1 MRPVLTLLPA
11 LLLAACGAAEPPAPT
26 EAPPRSVEVAL
37 PEPGPATPPV
47 ESNGVVA
54 YRDETRLSFMVPGI
68 IRDIAVREGDTVKP
82 GQQLAT
88 LELTQVDAGSTQAR
102 EGWLKAKR
110 DLERGEK
117 LFREDVLTR
126 EQLDDLTTAERV
138 ARAGLSSA
146 DFARNNARITAP
158 TQGTVLRRMSESR
171 EMVAAGQ
178 PVLTL
183 GDTGSGMVLRLGLA
197 DREVVRLKKGDAATL
212 RFDAFPGKEFAGQV
226 QEVSRAADPRMG
238 TYRVD
243 IAFDPGQTPFVSG
256 LIGRAEIRGNA
267 GEESLQYIPLTALV
281 EGDQR
286 NMLVY
291 LLPKGAS
298 QVKAQRVPI
307 AFIAG
312 DRAAL
317 AQPLPVGHAVVT
329 EGATYLRDGEKVSVV
344 TQAAAP
350 KTQETAIK

>member
-1 MRPVLTLLPA
+1 MRPVLILLPT
-11 LLLAACGAAEPPAPT
+11 LFLAACGSSEPAAVP
-26 EAPPRSVEVAL
+26 EAPPRNIHIAL
-37 PEPGPATPPV
+37 PESGPATPPV

-68 IRDIAVREGDTVKP
+68 IRELDVREGDTVKA
-82 GQQLAT
+82 GQPLAT

-117 LFREDVLTR
+117 LFRDDVLTR

-146 DFARNNARITAP
+146 DFARNNARIVAP
-158 TQGTVLRRMSESR
+158 TGGTVLRRLAESR

-197 DREVVRLKKGDAATL
+197 DREVVRLKNGDSAVL
-212 RFDAFPGKEFAGQV
+212 RFDAFPGKEFAGKV

-256 LIGRAEIRGNA
+256 LIGRAEIRSSA
-267 GEESLQYIPLTALV
+267 DGEALQYIPLAALV

-291 LLPKGAS
+291 LLPKGGS
-298 QVKAQRVPI
+298 QVKAHRVPV

-317 AQPLPVGHAVVT
+317 AQPLPAGQAVVT
-329 EGATYLRDGEKVSVV
+329 EGAVYLRDGDKVLV
-344 TQAAAP
+344 TAEAAAKP
-350 KTQETAIK
+350 

>member
-1 MRPVLTLLPA
+1 MRPVLILLPA
-11 LLLAACGAAEPPAPT
+11 LLLAACSANEPPPAAAP
-26 EAPPRSVEVAL
+26 PPRSVQVAL
-37 PEPGPATPPV
+37 PQDGPATPPV

-68 IRDIAVREGDTVKP
+68 VQNIAVREGDIVQR

-88 LELTQVDAGSTQAR
+88 LEPAQVDAGSTQAR
-102 EGWLKAKR
+102 EAWLKTKR
-110 DLERGEK
+110 DLERGQK
-117 LFREDVLTR
+117 LFHEDVLTR
-126 EQLDDLTTAERV
+126 EQLDDLNTAERM
-138 ARAGLSSA
+138 ARAGLSNA
-146 DFARNNARITAP
+146 DFARNNARIVAP
-158 TQGTVLRRMSESR
+158 TQGRILRRLSESR

-197 DREVVRLKKGDAATL
+197 DREVVRLQDGDAATL
-212 RFDAFPGKEFAGQV
+212 RFDAFPGKEFAGKV
-226 QEVSRAADPRMG
+226 QELSRAADPRMG

-256 LIGRAEIRGNA
+256 LIGRAEIRGGA
-267 GEESLQYIPLTALV
+267 GGESLQYIPLTALV

-291 LLPKGAS
+291 LLPQGGT

-307 AFIAG
+307 AFVAG

-317 AQPLPVGHAVVT
+317 AQPLPAGHAVVT
-329 EGATYLRDGEKVSVV
+329 EGATYLRDGEKVSVI
-344 TQAAAP
+344 A
-350 KTQETAIK
+350 ETTAKN

>member
-11 LLLAACGAAEPPAPT
+11 LLLAACGAAEPPAVIEP
-26 EAPPRSVEVAL
+26 PPRSVQVAL
-37 PEPGPATPPV
+37 PQSGPATPPV

-68 IRDIAVREGDTVKP
+68 VQNIAVREGDTVQR
-82 GQQLAT
+82 GQVLAT
-88 LELTQVDAGSTQAR
+88 LEQTQVDAGSTQAR
-102 EGWLKAKR
+102 EAWLKTRR

-126 EQLDDLTTAERV
+126 EQLDDLNTAERV
-138 ARAGLSSA
+138 ARAGLSNA
-146 DFARNNARITAP
+146 DFARNNARIVAP
-158 TQGTVLRRMSESR
+158 TQGQVLRRLSESR

-183 GDTGSGMVLRLGLA
+183 GDTGSGMVLRLSLA
-197 DREVVRLKKGDAATL
+197 DREVVRLKNGDTATL
-212 RFDAFPGKEFAGQV
+212 RFDAFPGKEFAGKV

-256 LIGRAEIRGNA
+256 LIGRAEIRG
-267 GEESLQYIPLTALV
+267 GIEGESLQYIPLTALV

-291 LLPKGAS
+291 LLPPGGS

-307 AFIAG
+307 AFVAG

-317 AQPLPVGHAVVT
+317 AQPLPAGHAVVT
-329 EGATYLRDGEKVSVV
+329 EGSTYLRDGEKVSVI
-344 TQAAAP
+344 A
-350 KTQETAIK
+350 ETTAKN